1 MVNAGESKENRRRAE
16 MRHAAETVAEAAG
29 GDSFCRMSA
38 AIDLEHMTQ
47 EEKLGLMER
56 LWDSLA
62 VPGDVPVYDWHK
74 RVLDERKQ
82 LALEGQAKF
91 TAWSLAKE
99 RIIERTR

>member
-1 MVNAGESKENRRRAE
+1 
-16 MRHAAETVAEAAG
+16 MRHAAETVAATAG

-38 AIDLEHMTQ
+38 AIDLERMTQ

-62 VPGDVPVYDWHK
+62 GPGDVPVYDWHK
-74 RVLDERKQ
+74 RILDERKQ
-82 LALEGQAKF
+82 SALEGKATF

-99 RIIERTR
+99 RIIQRTR